1 MPSPMPTRPEP
12 AAAAAA
18 AAAAAVKHLIER
30 GQLQGA
36 LSLAQSTLP
45 SLEGLP
51 RGELLLQLAA
61 AHSATGEVL
70 ESLRCSV
77 AAKDLFKA
85 CQSAVGECDALLG
98 MGNALRAAGDHASA
112 LSALEQ
118 AEALLRPHDEPSR
131 RAVVLRSLGI
141 CASILGRH
149 RQALSN
155 LEEAAALTLEHGTAA
170 DMLGVRMS
178 LYNAHNRQAVDPGP
192 GSGPGTQ
199 QPPAALQRM
208 LLEWRTLAD
217 DCAAAGQTVLELKA
231 RGNHAITLLDCGL
244 PQDAVAELDPLL
256 GRYLALGLRPNAA
269 ICHNALARACE
280 ALQQHSRACEH
291 YRQALALLRDGGS
304 LDDQQEALEGLS
316 RSEEA
321 TGNLGAAL
329 AALRQA
335 RAVDR
340 RKSDDGARS
349 AVAQRELRIELARLT
364 NQWARQASEDPLTG
378 LGNRRALER
387 WLDHKLPQV
396 ESGEWL
402 SILLMDLDHFKH
414 INDRFGHDVG
424 DAVLTRV
431 AELIRQHCRAGDLA
445 VRYGGEEFLLAL
457 SGMPPGDAAQVAERL
472 RVSIGGH
479 DWSQLRSGLAVTV
492 SMGMTSASEASDAT
506 ALLTLADQRL
516 YAAKLRGRNQVV
528 AV

>member
-1 MPSPMPTRPEP
+1 MPHPAHAEP
-12 AAAAAA
+12 AST
-18 AAAAAVKHLIER
+18 VKQLLER
-30 GQLQGA
+30 GQIQAA
-36 LSLAQSTLP
+36 LSLARSTLP

-51 RGELLLQLAA
+51 RGELLVQLAVAHA
-61 AHSATGEVL
+61 AAGEVL

-77 AAKDLFKA
+77 EAKDLFKR
-85 CQSAVGECDALLG
+85 CQSTVGECDALMG

-118 AEALLRPHDEPSR
+118 AEALLRLHDEPSR
-131 RAVVLRSLGI
+131 RATVLRSLGI

-149 RQALSN
+149 RQALSS
-155 LEEAAALTLEHGTAA
+155 LEESAALTLQHGSAS

-178 LYNAHNRQAVDPGP
+178 LYNAHNRQAVDPGSA
-192 GSGPGTQ
+192 SGAGTEQ
-199 QPPAALQRM
+199 GLAALQRM
-208 LLEWRTLAD
+208 LLNWRTLAN

-231 RGNHAITLLDCGL
+231 RGNHGITLLDCGL
-244 PQDAVAELDPLL
+244 LHEAVAELDPLL

-269 ICHNALARACE
+269 ICHNALARAFE
-280 ALQQHSRACEH
+280 ALQRHSQACDH

-304 LDDQQEALEGLS
+304 LDDLQEALEGLS
-316 RSEEA
+316 RSEDA

-329 AALRQA
+329 AALREA

-340 RKSDDGARS
+340 RKSDDDARA

-378 LGNRRALER
+378 LGNRRALDR
-387 WLDHKLPQV
+387 WLDCKLPQV
-396 ESGEWL
+396 ESGAWVSL
-402 SILLMDLDHFKH
+402 LLMDLDHFKH
-414 INDRFGHDVG
+414 VNDRFGHDVG
-424 DAVLTRV
+424 DAVLKRV

-457 SGMPPGDAAQVAERL
+457 AGMPPADAAQVAERL

-479 DWSQLRSGLAVTV
+479 DWPQLRAGLAVTV
-492 SMGMTSASEASDAT
+492 SMGLTSASEAADAT

>member
-1 MPSPMPTRPEP
+1 M
-12 AAAAAA
+12 AAAEAAS
-18 AAAAAVKHLIER
+18 AVRQLIER
-30 GQLQGA
+30 GQLQAA
-36 LSLAQSTLP
+36 LSLAKSTLP
-45 SLEGLP
+45 SLQGLP
-51 RGELLLQLAA
+51 RGELLLQLAV
-61 AHSATGEVL
+61 AHSSAGEVL

-77 AAKDLFKA
+77 AAKELFKA
-85 CQSAVGECDALLG
+85 SQSAVGECDALMG
-98 MGNALRAAGDHASA
+98 MGNALRSAGDHASA
-112 LSALEQ
+112 LSALEE
-118 AEALLRPHDEPSR
+118 AESMLRPQDEPSR
-131 RAVVLRSLGI
+131 RAIVLRSLGI

-155 LEEAAALTLEHGTAA
+155 LEEALALTLQHGSAA

-178 LYNAHNRQAVDPGP
+178 LYNAHNRQAVDA
-192 GSGPGTQ
+192 GSASSAGAEQ
-199 QPPAALQRM
+199 QPAALHRM

-231 RGNHAITLLDCGL
+231 RGNHGITLLDCGL
-244 PQDAVAELDPLL
+244 LQEAVAELDPLL

-269 ICHNALARACE
+269 ICHNALARARE
-280 ALQQHSRACEH
+280 ALLQHGLACDH

-304 LDDQQEALEGLS
+304 LDDLQEALEGLS

-329 AALRQA
+329 AALREA

-340 RKSDDGARS
+340 RKSDVDARA
-349 AVAQRELRIELARLT
+349 AVAQRDLRIELARLT

-387 WLDHKLPQV
+387 WLDCKLPQV
-396 ESGEWL
+396 ESGEWVSL
-402 SILLMDLDHFKH
+402 LLMDLDHFKH

-424 DAVLTRV
+424 DAVLKRV

-457 SGMPPGDAAQVAERL
+457 SGMQPGDAAQVAERL
-472 RVSIGGH
+472 RLSIGGH
-479 DWSQLRSGLAVTV
+479 DWAQLRAGLSLTV
-492 SMGMTSASEASDAT
+492 SMGLTSASEASDAT

-528 AV
+528 VA